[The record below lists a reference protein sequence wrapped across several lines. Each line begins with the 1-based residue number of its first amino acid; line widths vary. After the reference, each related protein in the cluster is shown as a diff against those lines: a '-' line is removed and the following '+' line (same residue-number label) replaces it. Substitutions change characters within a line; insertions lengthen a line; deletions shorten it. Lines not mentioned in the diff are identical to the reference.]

1 MGLQSAMTTS
11 LTGLQAAETVIDVV
25 GNNVAN
31 SSTVGFKQSDV
42 LFATQFLQT
51 QSIGSAP
58 SDARGGTNPRQIGL
72 GVKVAAI
79 NPDFAQGTIQISSNP
94 LDVAIQ
100 GDGFLI
106 VQGSQGEKFY
116 SRNGQIQ
123 TNSSNQLVTSTGNRV
138 LGFTV
143 DEDFN
148 IVDSGEPV
156 PLSIPLGEVPV
167 TQPTQTAFFTGVLTP
182 LAEVGDTP
190 SVISSEILGDVTLDF
205 PDPDAVDIGDLSQ
218 TTAPSGLATAA
229 NLAGTNLAP
238 GAYDY
243 RMTYVL
249 TSGSE
254 TYESAP
260 SGIVASHTVTAGP
273 TQDIAL
279 SNLPVDGSGDWTG
292 RNLYRRM
299 DGGDYELVATLDT
312 TTTTYN
318 DTTAAPAGPVLDETA
333 LEENSYSY
341 YVTWT
346 VNGVES
352 RPTAQIGS
360 FSVTGV
366 DGRIRIDNLPQ
377 PPNPT
382 DSINIYRN
390 VGTNSSEFHLVDT
403 VAAGTTTYIDNS
415 PDSAIEG
422 NQELDLIGPKATGGT
437 FVKDLVIRD
446 GDTYSTPFAD
456 VPGTLEFTGRRGGR
470 TLGTKE
476 LAIDSTTTVS
486 ELLTFMEQ
494 AFGIIDP
501 GDDDP
506 FAISP
511 GASIANGVIDFTS
524 NMGLANALSINLSS
538 FQFTPASETDPVSI
552 PISFTESDESEQNK
566 NGAGS
571 TTDFVVFDS
580 LGTPVNVRIT
590 TVMEEKTAN
599 STTYRWFAT
608 SEDNEP
614 TSGVSTAVGTGTIRF
629 DGNGAIQAGGVAT
642 ISVQRNQSAS
652 ESPLVFDLDFSQV
665 SGLALQN
672 NLGESSST
680 LNMVRQDGFPPGTL
694 TSFIITESGLIR
706 GIFSNGAE
714 RPLGQIRMSRFA
726 NNAGLQQVGENLFA
740 QGVNS
745 GEPVNGDPGENG
757 IGTLTAGALE
767 LSNTDIGQ
775 NLIDLILASTQYR
788 GGARVITTAQQLLEE
803 LLNLRR

>member
-79 NPDFAQGTIQISSNP
+79 NPDFSQGTIQISSNP

-106 VQGSQGEKFY
+106 VQGSQGEKYY

-182 LAEVGDTP
+182 LADVGDTP
-190 SVISSEILGDVTLDF
+190 SVISSEVLGDVTLAF
-205 PDPDAVDIGDLSQ
+205 PDADAVDISDLSQ
-218 TTAPSGLATAA
+218 AIAPSGIATAA
-229 NLAGTNLAP
+229 PLAGANVAP
-238 GAYDY
+238 GDYDY
-243 RMTYVL
+243 RMTFFL
-249 TSGSE
+249 NSGSE
-254 TYESAP
+254 TFESTP
-260 SGIVASHTVTAGP
+260 SGVLASHTVTAGP
-273 TQDIAL
+273 NQDIAL
-279 SNLPVDGSGDWTG
+279 SNLPIDGSGDWTG
-292 RNLYRRM
+292 RNLYRRV
-299 DGGDYELVATLDT
+299 GTGDYELVATLDAT
-312 TTTTYN
+312 TTTHN
-318 DTTAAPAGPVLDETA
+318 DTVAAPAGPVLDETS
-333 LEENSYSY
+333 LDPNSYSY
-341 YVTWT
+341 YITWT
-346 VNGVES
+346 VSGVET
-352 RPTAQIGS
+352 RPTGQIGS
-360 FSVTGV
+360 FSVSGA
-366 DGRIRIDNLPQ
+366 DGRIRIDDLPQ

-390 VGTNSSEFHLVDT
+390 IGTNTSEFHLVDS
-403 VAAGTTTYIDNS
+403 VAAGTTSFIDNA
-415 PDSAIEG
+415 PDASIVG
-422 NQELDLIGPKATGGT
+422 NNDLDLVGPKATGGT
-437 FVKDLVIRD
+437 FVQNLVVRD
-446 GDTYSTPFAD
+446 GDTYTTPFAD
-456 VPGTLEFTGRRGGR
+456 IPGTLSFTGRRGGR
-470 TLGTKE
+470 TLSSKE
-476 LAIDSTTTVS
+476 LTIDATTTVS
-486 ELLTFMEQ
+486 ELISFMEQ

-506 FAISP
+506 FAVSP
-511 GASIANGVIDFTS
+511 GGSISNGVIDFTS
-524 NMGLANALSINLSS
+524 NMGTANALGINLSS
-538 FQFTPASETDPVSI
+538 FQYTPSGETDPTAIS
-552 PISFTESDESEQNK
+552 ISFAETQDDV
-566 NGAGS
+566 GAGS

-580 LGTPVNVRIT
+580 LGTPVNMRIT
-590 TVMEEKTAN
+590 TVMEEKTSN

-614 TSGVSTAVGTGTIRF
+614 ASGVSTGVGTGTIRF
-629 DGNGAIQAGGVAT
+629 DGNGAIQSGGTTT
-642 ISVQRNQSAS
+642 ISVARNQTAS
-652 ESPLVFDLDFSQV
+652 ESPLVFDLDFGQV

-714 RPLGQIRMSRFA
+714 RALGQIRMARFA

-775 NLIDLILASTQYR
+775 NLIELILASTQYR